1 MHSIPRIYLPCKFVP
16 FEQHLA
22 SLSPDLPRT
31 PVPGNPHAALFLSSA
46 VLDPTCVTSYSPS
59 PPRTHFTLYTFV
71 SVLRLLRAVSFLQ
84 PTRCSRYETQRWR
97 FSSGRTFRP
106 FSPALGHS
114 QKLSLVHLFRCCCL
128 SPLPEGRPCET
139 TNLVCLV

>member
-1 MHSIPRIYLPCKFVP
+1 MHSIPRIYLHCKFVP

-84 PTRCSRYETQRWR
+84 PMRCSRYETQR
-97 FSSGRTFRP
+97 RP
-106 FSPALGHS
+106 SPGAARVG
-114 QKLSLVHLFRCCCL
+114 L
-128 SPLPEGRPCET
+128 SPQRSGTVRNSLSSICLGVVACLLCRKVGLVRPQT
-139 TNLVCLV
+139 